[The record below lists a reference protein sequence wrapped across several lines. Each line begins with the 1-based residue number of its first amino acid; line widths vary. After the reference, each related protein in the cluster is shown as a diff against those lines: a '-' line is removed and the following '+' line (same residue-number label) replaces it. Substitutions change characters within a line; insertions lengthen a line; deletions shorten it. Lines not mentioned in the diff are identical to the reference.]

1 MPFELSIDASDTGVG
16 AVLQQSKKG
25 INHPLAYYSKRFE
38 AQRKYSTVE
47 KETLALVLALDHF
60 EIYLSNSLAPIKV
73 HTDHNPLVFL
83 KRFQN
88 KSQRFMKWSIIL
100 QEWNLDINHIPGR
113 ENIVPAVLSHV

>member
-1 MPFELSIDASDTGVG
+1 MG

-25 INHPLAYYSKRFE
+25 INHPVAYYSKRFNE

-88 KSQRFMKWSIIL
+88 KSQWLMKWSIVL
-100 QEWNLDINHIPGR
+100 QEWNLDIHHIPGKDNVVP
-113 ENIVPAVLSHV
+113 NILSRV